1 MQNKERQM
9 LKQKKRVVIKIGSS
23 SLTHP
28 ETGALNLL
36 KIERLIRLIS
46 DLRGEGREVVLVS
59 SGAIAAGRQ
68 ALGHTR
74 KPDSLAQ
81 KQAYAAVGQARLMM
95 VYQKIFA
102 EYNQTAAQ
110 VLLTKDTMVNAPLPM
125 VIFRPEND
133 EVIWSNDRFLQLTGE
148 REHLFDTK
156 ITAAV
161 PDFSSRWLME
171 GKTECPTEVRIG
183 ERRFLVFG
191 HLVRTE
197 DQGGRGYLATTY
209 WVDVTDF
216 AQVRDIYYSTRP
228 VVGILTVDNYEEL
241 MKGATDSAR
250 SAMRSG
256 IDERLAQ
263 WVAPAQGLFCRYE
276 RDRYLFVFEERF
288 LAQFQEGKFSILETV
303 REVVSP
309 SGIQATLSI
318 GVGKDAETLAE
329 LFQYAALSVEM
340 ALSRGGDQ
348 VVVKNKFNFEFYG
361 GRTKELEKRTK
372 VKSRVM
378 ANALGE
384 LMADASRVFVMGHK
398 YPDMDCIGAAAGVC
412 AMARKKGAPVHIIK
426 EAGQNPAS
434 EMSERLG
441 GLGEYK
447 DVFLSQQDAILLAD
461 ANCLLVVVDT
471 NRPEQVVSQDLLEA
485 VHKVAV
491 IDHHRRASSYIADA
505 ALNFHEPYASSASE
519 LVTELLQYLLEPAD
533 LLKTEAEA
541 LLAGMVLDTKQFTMR
556 TGSRTFEAAAF
567 LRRSGADTG
576 DVKKLFQNDLEGTI
590 AKYDII
596 QNAKMYHEGIAVA
609 KVDHTVGRITA
620 AQAADELLN
629 ISGIDT
635 SFVLFPD
642 QEGRVILSARS
653 MGDVNVQV
661 VLEKLGGGGNAATA
675 GAQVPGKGVDE
686 VNDMLL
692 QAIDAYLEEE

>member
-1 MQNKERQM
+1 MRKNK
-9 LKQKKRVVIKIGSS
+9 
-23 SLTHP
+23 LTH
-28 ETGALNLL
+28 LL
-36 KIERLIRLIS
+36 EPSLRLYFVFL
-46 DLRGEGREVVLVS
+46 LLF
-59 SGAIAAGRQ
+59 
-68 ALGHTR
+68 
-74 KPDSLAQ
+74 
-81 KQAYAAVGQARLMM
+81 AAVSALFSVAVAVIEAAVVAVLYLYFRRSNAQR
-95 VYQKIFA
+95 QKEIIKYI
-102 EYNQTAAQ
+102 ESVTCNMDTA
-110 VLLTKDTMVNAPLPM
+110 TKDTMVNAPLPM

-171 GKTECPTEVRIG
+171 GKTECPTEVRLG

-216 AQVRDIYYSTRP
+216 AQGRDIYSSTRP
-228 VVGILTVDNYEEL
+228 VVGILTVDNDEEL

-318 GVGKDAETLAE
+318 GVGKDADTLAE

-653 MGDVNVQV
+653 MGDVNVLV
-661 VLEKLGGGGNAATA
+661 VLEMLGGGGNAATA

>member
-1 MQNKERQM
+1 MRKNK
-9 LKQKKRVVIKIGSS
+9 
-23 SLTHP
+23 LTH
-28 ETGALNLL
+28 LL
-36 KIERLIRLIS
+36 EPSLRLYFVFL
-46 DLRGEGREVVLVS
+46 LLF
-59 SGAIAAGRQ
+59 
-68 ALGHTR
+68 
-74 KPDSLAQ
+74 
-81 KQAYAAVGQARLMM
+81 AAVSALFSVAVAVIEAAVVAVLYLYFRRSNAQR
-95 VYQKIFA
+95 QKEIIKYI
-102 EYNQTAAQ
+102 ESVTCNMDTA
-110 VLLTKDTMVNAPLPM
+110 TKDTMVNAPLPM

-171 GKTECPTEVRIG
+171 GKTECPTEVRLG

-318 GVGKDAETLAE
+318 GVGKDADTLAE

-471 NRPEQVVSQDLLEA
+471 NRPEQVSAEELLLSCN
-485 VHKVAV
+485 KVAV
-491 IDHHRRASSYIADA
+491 IDHHRRAATYIANA

-533 LLKTEAEA
+533 LFKTEAEA

>member
-1 MQNKERQM
+1 MRKNK
-9 LKQKKRVVIKIGSS
+9 
-23 SLTHP
+23 LTH
-28 ETGALNLL
+28 LL
-36 KIERLIRLIS
+36 EPSLRLYFVFL
-46 DLRGEGREVVLVS
+46 LLF
-59 SGAIAAGRQ
+59 
-68 ALGHTR
+68 
-74 KPDSLAQ
+74 
-81 KQAYAAVGQARLMM
+81 AAVSALFSVAVAVIEAAVVAVLYLYFRRSNAQR
-95 VYQKIFA
+95 QKEIIKYI
-102 EYNQTAAQ
+102 ESVTCNMDTA
-110 VLLTKDTMVNAPLPM
+110 TKDTMVNAPLPM

-171 GKTECPTEVRIG
+171 GKTECPTEVRLG

-318 GVGKDAETLAE
+318 GIGKDADTLAE

-441 GLGEYK
+441 ALPEYK

-533 LLKTEAEA
+533 LFKTEAEA

-635 SFVLFPD
+635 SFVLYPD

>member
-1 MQNKERQM
+1 MNRK
-9 LKQKKRVVIKIGSS
+9 L
-23 SLTHP
+23 
-28 ETGALNLL
+28 A
-36 KIERLIRLIS
+36 RLFQPSFQLYFVCLVLFALIS
-46 DLRGEGREVVLVS
+46 AFFSIPLAVVELAAILALAVYSRQHTNRCRRE
-59 SGAIAAGRQ
+59 IARYLENVTG
-68 ALGHTR
+68 TV
-74 KPDSLAQ
+74 D
-81 KQAYAAVGQARLMM
+81 
-95 VYQKIFA
+95 
-102 EYNQTAAQ
+102 TA
-110 VLLTKDTMVNAPLPM
+110 TKDTMANSPLPM
-125 VIFRPEND
+125 IIFRPESD
-133 EVIWSNDRFLQLTGE
+133 DIIWTNDRFLQLTGE

-318 GVGKDAETLAE
+318 GIGKDADTLAE

-441 GLGEYK
+441 ALPEYK

-661 VLEKLGGGGNAATA
+661 VLEKPGGGGNAATA

>member
-1 MQNKERQM
+1 MRKNK
-9 LKQKKRVVIKIGSS
+9 
-23 SLTHP
+23 LTH
-28 ETGALNLL
+28 LL
-36 KIERLIRLIS
+36 EPSLRLYFVFL
-46 DLRGEGREVVLVS
+46 LLF
-59 SGAIAAGRQ
+59 
-68 ALGHTR
+68 
-74 KPDSLAQ
+74 
-81 KQAYAAVGQARLMM
+81 AAVSALFSVAVAVIEAAVVAVLYLYFRRSNAQR
-95 VYQKIFA
+95 QKEIIKYI
-102 EYNQTAAQ
+102 ESVTCNMDTA
-110 VLLTKDTMVNAPLPM
+110 TKDTMVNAPLPM

-276 RDRYLFVFEERF
+276 RDRYLFLFEECHYPHF
-288 LAQFQEGKFSILETV
+288 AEEKFSILDSI
-303 REVVSP
+303 REIRLGEGVYP
-309 SGIQATLSI
+309 TLSI
-318 GVGKDAETLAE
+318 GVGKDADGIPE
-329 LFQYAALSVEM
+329 LYKNAKLSLEM